1 MSNYI
6 RFMSFGTLNLANL
19 SINLKFKVKAL
30 VLNLLIYVSCLF
42 GLMVVNV
49 NINLKFKVYL
59 TY

>member
-1 MSNYI
+1 
-6 RFMSFGTLNLANL
+6 MSFGTLNLANL